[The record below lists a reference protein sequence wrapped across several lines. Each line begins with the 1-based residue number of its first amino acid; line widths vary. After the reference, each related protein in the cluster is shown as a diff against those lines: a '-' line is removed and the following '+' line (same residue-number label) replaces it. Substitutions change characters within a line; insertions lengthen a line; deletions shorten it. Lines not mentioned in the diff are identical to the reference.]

1 MAQGDS
7 ETPSLWTA
15 TRHCKGVIVEDLEAS
30 QSVDNKSTHAGV
42 AVELHYRRGCR
53 LPSGTGD
60 RWSGLRAL
68 DTAESLQQQASKA
81 WVDEKSA

>member
-1 MAQGDS
+1 M
-7 ETPSLWTA
+7 
-15 TRHCKGVIVEDLEAS
+15 EDLEAS
-30 QSVDNKSTHAGV
+30 QSVDNKSTHSGV

-68 DTAESLQQQASKA
+68 DTAKPLQQQNELN
-81 WVDEKSA
+81 VG